1 MSFQIEGP
9 EMVFPNM
16 KFSMGIQKMIF
27 GNCVYGICIL
37 PCSLCM
43 PAALYLVFFFFSINS
58 DDRFLPCHLFLCR
71 GLTIW
76 PIRNNPKFVLR

>member
-16 KFSMGIQKMIF
+16 KFSMGIQKTIF
-27 GNCVYGICIL
+27 GNCVYGIRIL

-43 PAALYLVFFFFSINS
+43 PVALYLVFFFSLLMVII
-58 DDRFLPCHLFLCR
+58 LFFPV
-71 GLTIW
+71 IYF
-76 PIRNNPKFVLR
+76 FVGGSLFGQ